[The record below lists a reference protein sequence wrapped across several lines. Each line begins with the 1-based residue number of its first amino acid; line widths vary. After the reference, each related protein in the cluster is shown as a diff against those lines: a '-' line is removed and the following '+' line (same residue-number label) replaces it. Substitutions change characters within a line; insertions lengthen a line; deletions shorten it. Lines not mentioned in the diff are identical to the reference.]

1 MLKNETI
8 LLWDLYKK
16 TGKYFSFSQWKIS
29 ALFSETGFHYVSQAG
44 LELAV
49 YLRLTLNSGSYCVS
63 LPYVRIVGDTTPAFT
78 SESWELVKA
87 IKALLACSL
96 FDLSTVLSRGMDK
109 LWSMSVHE
117 RRLLCAKMDRPL
129 PNPLCLGN
137 GRIPWKLFELKCF
150 LEAM

>member
-1 MLKNETI
+1 MKRLGNI
-8 LLWDLYKK
+8 LVSLN
-16 TGKYFSFSQWKIS
+16 GKFLLCFP
-29 ALFSETGFHYVSQAG
+29 ETGFHYVSQAG

-49 YLRLTLNSGSYCVS
+49 YLRLTLNSGLYCVS

-109 LWSMSVHE
+109 L
-117 RRLLCAKMDRPL
+117 
-129 PNPLCLGN
+129 
-137 GRIPWKLFELKCF
+137 
-150 LEAM
+150 